1 MLRCHRTK
9 RHTHDGVGTGSEHI
23 HAPILDQRTRRI
35 ADIVRESK
43 THTFAFT
50 NPVLL
55 HQTHFVW
62 PTSQRSFVV
71 ANMHMVQQLLRV
83 MRDVEVVPRNLAL
96 LHQSAG
102 APTAAIDH
110 LFIGQH
116 GLVFRIPIHH
126 LCFAIGD
133 AFLEHLQKQPL
144 VPLVISGVA
153 GSNFA
158 RPIDRQAHRLHLL
171 FHVSDVFVSP
181 LGRRHTVFERGIF
194 CGQAKCIPAHRHQD
208 VIALHAQ
215 MARQHVVD
223 GVVAHMAHV
232 QLAAGVGQ
240 HGAGVIL
247 LLGATAFIFGV
258 FDHAVGVG
266 EGPGG
271 LRGALDL
278 GVVVFVL
285 HGEKV

>member
-1 MLRCHRTK
+1 
-9 RHTHDGVGTGSEHI
+9 
-23 HAPILDQRTRRI
+23 
-35 ADIVRESK
+35 
-43 THTFAFT
+43 
-50 NPVLL
+50 
-55 HQTHFVW
+55 
-62 PTSQRSFVV
+62 
-71 ANMHMVQQLLRV
+71 MVKQLLRV
-83 MRDVEVVPRNLAL
+83 MRDVEVVTRNLAL
-96 LHQSAG
+96 LHQSTG

-110 LFIGQH
+110 LLIGQN

-133 AFLEHLQKQPL
+133 AFLEHFQKQPL
-144 VPLVISGVA
+144 VPLVIRGVA
-153 GSNFA
+153 SGDFA

-194 CGQAKCIPAHRHQD
+194 SGQSKCIPTHGHQD
-208 VIALHAQ
+208 VISPHAQ
-215 MARQHVVD
+215 VARQHVVD

-240 HGAGVIL
+240 HRTGVVL
-247 LLGATAFIFGV
+247 LLGAPAFIFGV
-258 FDHAVGVG
+258 FDYAVGVG
-266 EGPGG
+266 LVPGG

-285 HGEKV
+285 HGGKV